1 MRVDISKKQESDVMY
16 SAIGYKGGATSSDPN
31 VLDTV
36 QNGMVGAL
44 GSMVEYD
51 TYEFL
56 PLKDGDTEAFI
67 MATPEV
73 DADESSIEKNTLKG
87 YLMTE
92 GQIGDITIL
101 KRHTCIAI
109 DEAGIEGLPTNA
121 STAVGKYVYATS
133 GKRLLQYKATM
144 PTSTDKP
151 VIVGIIENVKPAT
164 SPVIFKQGTV
174 ANKGLTGMGL
184 SYNLVE
190 VRFL

>member
-1 MRVDISKKQESDVMY
+1 MRIDISKKQESDVMY
-16 SAIGYKGGATSSDPN
+16 SAIGYSATG
-31 VLDTV
+31 VLETV

-56 PLKDGDTEAFI
+56 PLKDGDTEVFI

-73 DADESSIEKNTLKG
+73 DADESEIEKNTLKG

-92 GQIGDITIL
+92 GQVGDITIL

-109 DEAGIEGLPTNA
+109 DEAGIEGLPTKS
-121 STAVGKYVYATS
+121 STAIGKYVYATS
-133 GKRLLQYKATM
+133 GKRLLQYKATV
-144 PTSTDKP
+144 PIGEDKAN
-151 VIVGIIENVKPAT
+151 IVGIIENVKPAT
-164 SPVIFKQGTV
+164 SPTIFVQGTT
-174 ANKGLTGMGL
+174 ANKGLTGAGL

-190 VRFL
+190 VRFI